1 MIKNLEE
8 KIVTLKILG
17 IVFGILAIII
27 IPLLIINNKK
37 QNIENFPSYEEIEI
51 SESIF
56 NKDDNYDNIREQL
69 ENDYYFAKS
78 ALMFTGY
85 DYNKYNSGML
95 QDMVWHFM
103 FNYELVNDDHFTS
116 FNKKTATGCLSK
128 SSVVNGFK
136 ELYNVDITDDIDY
149 IKGYYKYVYQKGN
162 NEYCFYF
169 QNVNDAYDNE
179 LLIAIDRMSM
189 MGTTITADVYLY
201 EFYTS
206 GLSSEENLKQ
216 KVKTAITN
224 KNYSEASSIVTN
236 QLYGNVT
243 HKQLQFEINKKGKY
257 FKYKILKSILL
268 NY

>member
-1 MIKNLEE
+1 MIQNLQE

-37 QNIENFPSYEEIEI
+37 QNENNFPSYEEIDI
-51 SESIF
+51 SNSIF
-56 NKDDNYDNIREQL
+56 NKDDNYDSVRDQL

-85 DYNKYNSGML
+85 DHEKYSSIML
-95 QDMVWHFM
+95 QDMVWHYM
-103 FNYELVNDDHFTS
+103 FNYELANDDYFTT
-116 FNKKTATGCLSK
+116 FNKKNALGCLSK
-128 SSVVNGFK
+128 NSVINGFK
-136 ELYNVDITDDIDY
+136 ELYNVDITEDIDY
-149 IKGYYKYVYQKGN
+149 IKGYYKYVYQKGSD
-162 NEYCFYF
+162 YCFYF
-169 QNVNDAYDNE
+169 QNVNDSYDNDI
-179 LLIAIDRMSM
+179 LIAVDRMSI

-206 GLSSEENLKQ
+206 GLTKEENSKL
-216 KVKTAITN
+216 KVKTAIEN
-224 KNYSEASSIVTN
+224 KNYDEASNIVN
-236 QLYGNVT
+236 NELYGNVT
-243 HKQLQFEINKKGKY
+243 HKQLQFQINKKGKF